1 MFTIALKYSKEKLFK
16 AFASNNT
23 DHSKYSTVAYLYK
36 ILLQLPKEIRLLKVW
51 SDGPSSQFKNKF
63 IGAVIVLFESLF
75 PIKII
80 WNFFA
85 TSHGKGSVDGIGAVV
100 KNKVR
105 RMVNSRKA
113 IVNDADDFV
122 AAYQTEDSLIEV
134 TLVTRQEI
142 NDINAELELEYV
154 FETAE
159 ALPNISNFHQLQ
171 VIDGK
176 LVGFHTSD
184 EGYQYLQRQ

>member
-1 MFTIALKYSKEKLFK
+1 MFTIALKYFQKKFFK
-16 AFASNNT
+16 AFASDNT

-36 ILLQLPKEIRLLKVW
+36 ILLQIPKEIKILKIW
-51 SDGPSSQFKNKF
+51 SDGPSSQFKNKY
-63 IGAVIVLFESLF
+63 IGAVILLFESLF

-80 WNFFA
+80 WNYFA
-85 TSHGKGSVDGIGAVV
+85 TSHGKGAVDGVGAVV

-113 IVNDADDFV
+113 IVNGANDFV
-122 AAYQTEDSLIEV
+122 SAYQTEESLIEV
-134 TLVTRQEI
+134 TLVTPQEI
-142 NDINAELELEYV
+142 KDINAELELEYV
-154 FETAE
+154 FETAQ

-171 VIDGK
+171 VIDCK

-184 EGYQYLQRQ
+184 EGYQYLQKQ